1 MARRLGAAGVDADAI
16 TGSVQAAT
24 AAQAFAELNTKHRPP
39 EGWPRTLQY
48 TNQLLWNEVPD
59 ECQFLRDK
67 IADPTSVRR
76 PKRLK
81 IAIIQNRKH
90 PCHGEGGLYAG
101 EDIEKGT
108 FLIDY
113 AGHVSITLG
122 DEHDTN
128 KSSYLLNLFHSEEH
142 MLYIDVDAARA
153 GNEARFLNDFH
164 GVPGAD
170 APNCQFWPY
179 YDTVTGEKR
188 IGIKT
193 IREVTTGQ
201 ELLVDY
207 GGKYF
212 AADSSDDSDMH
223 ESDEEFEFKPKT
235 KKRKLLKG
243 A

>member
-1 MARRLGAAGVDADAI
+1 M
-16 TGSVQAAT
+16 
-24 AAQAFAELNTKHRPP
+24 
-39 EGWPRTLQY
+39 
-48 TNQLLWNEVPD
+48 
-59 ECQFLRDK
+59 
-67 IADPTSVRR
+67 
-76 PKRLK
+76 
-81 IAIIQNRKH
+81 
-90 PCHGEGGLYAG
+90 
-101 EDIEKGT
+101 
-108 FLIDY
+108 
-113 AGHVSITLG
+113 
-122 DEHDTN
+122 
-128 KSSYLLNLFHSEEH
+128 
-142 MLYIDVDAARA
+142 
-153 GNEARFLNDFH
+153 
-164 GVPGAD
+164 PGAD

-193 IREVTTGQ
+193 IREVTAGQ